1 MRMIHDQLK
10 QLRLIILM
18 LIVCFSIS
26 SCMMGGI
33 AVSGAQAVY
42 DRHSIQKKLDDNF
55 TSMQAYR
62 AIYLKTDKYKNT
74 NISIAT
80 YNDTVLIT
88 GQTPEVGQKNEIT
101 QLVKNLANERKV
113 YNFAEIASPSSVL
126 TRTSDTWIT
135 SKIKAK
141 MIATNNIDPTKIKVV
156 TENGTVFLMG
166 IVPKEDADTAVD
178 IAQNTSGVQSI
189 VKIFSYLEIAKV

>member
-1 MRMIHDQLK
+1 
-10 QLRLIILM
+10 
-18 LIVCFSIS
+18 
-26 SCMMGGI
+26 
-33 AVSGAQAVY
+33 
-42 DRHSIQKKLDDNF
+42 RHSIQKKLDDNF

-88 GQTPEVGQKNEIT
+88 GQTPEIGQKNEIT
-101 QLVKNLANERKV
+101 QLVKNHANERKV
-113 YNFAEIASPSSVL
+113 YNFTEIASPSSVL